1 MSMQVFIVGPE
12 SAGKTVFA
20 AVLADFVQKNSKLG
34 LTFEPRALD
43 TKRYCNDVI
52 SRLEQ
57 GQWPDSTT
65 KMCNLDW
72 RWRSK
77 GQSLEVCL
85 VDPPGQRIREELS
98 NPEIT
103 TFEICK
109 KIDQAN
115 LLMLVVD
122 VAGHQESADTEVRL
136 LNEWIVQHVLQR
148 VCETDARVI
157 IVVTKGDLLTH
168 LLSEDQWSNSDAVL
182 ELLRSAMPGANWE
195 VSLNAIDHSRIDAV
209 VVSSV
214 SATKLE
220 LCSAGGEGSEPHRF
234 MPKTPLQSEGLPALV
249 AVILNIMKTVQEEA
263 DREGEK
269 MRRRA
274 AGAKF
279 LGFLKWSLPVLVIA
293 SLAVWWGL
301 RPTPKRPPPEIVWI
315 DCSSCFAGKVPNIFF
330 PDIWPFNEATCTR
343 CNGSGGWRSIRTP

>member
-1 MSMQVFIVGPE
+1 M
-12 SAGKTVFA
+12 
-20 AVLADFVQKNSKLG
+20 
-34 LTFEPRALD
+34 
-43 TKRYCNDVI
+43 
-52 SRLEQ
+52 
-57 GQWPDSTT
+57 
-65 KMCNLDW
+65 
-72 RWRSK
+72 
-77 GQSLEVCL
+77 
-85 VDPPGQRIREELS
+85 
-98 NPEIT
+98 
-103 TFEICK
+103 
-109 KIDQAN
+109 
-115 LLMLVVD
+115 
-122 VAGHQESADTEVRL
+122 
-136 LNEWIVQHVLQR
+136 QHVLQR

-182 ELLRSAMPGANWE
+182 ELLRTAMPGANWE

-293 SLAVWWGL
+293 SLAVWWGF
-301 RPTPKRPPPEIVWI
+301 RPEPIIIERREVWN
-315 DCSSCFAGKVPNIFF
+315 DCSNCVAGKVPNEFWPTWIF
-330 PDIWPFNEATCTR
+330 DEATCTR
-343 CNGSGGWRSIRTP
+343 CNGNGGWLIRTP